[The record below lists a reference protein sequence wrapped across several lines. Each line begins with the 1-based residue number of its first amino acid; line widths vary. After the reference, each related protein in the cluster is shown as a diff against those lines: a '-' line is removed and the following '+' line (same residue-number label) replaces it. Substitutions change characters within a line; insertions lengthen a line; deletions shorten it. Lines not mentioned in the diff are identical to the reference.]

1 MEIKQFLFC
10 GKKRWKLHKHQACL
24 SMWNWWKG
32 IHTDF
37 IFEQSFLQLNIYRH
51 YTYHDLS
58 AQSYSI
64 YSSKIFQIL
73 FNSTLYNSI
82 FDWILQ
88 FHLCFLCHRNHRPLR
103 VHCAIFKI
111 SNMNQHDHFSH
122 LCHSYQRY
130 RRKTSSYLTHHSV
143 EAFLPL
149 VTENESALNQ

>member
-51 YTYHDLS
+51 FTYHDLS

-103 VHCAIFKI
+103 VHCAIFKSATWTNMI
-111 SNMNQHDHFSH
+111 IFHIYATHIRDTEGRPPLIWYTIQWKLSFPWWPRMNQ
-122 LCHSYQRY
+122 L
-130 RRKTSSYLTHHSV
+130 
-143 EAFLPL
+143 
-149 VTENESALNQ
+149 